1 MKLGQYERLK
11 RLNSIAIRQM
21 QMLTVGN
28 VRQLEGKGSEK

>member
-1 MKLGQYERLK
+1 MKLDQYEQLK

-21 QMLTVGN
+21 RMLTVGS